1 MQSFDGMFANGLLST
16 PLVLPASVAGAL
28 AALFVVLMV
37 IAARRASRSGGP
49 RLLLPLSAL
58 VIAVIAVVGL
68 LERMSVNERTAEQRA
83 LLQRYTQLSAAAVM
97 PGSPLACLDGSAGE
111 QIENACEKAIFADA
125 QSAAGAVAYTGARL
139 LLLSDAFAAA
149 KQGNAELEAAVASIR
164 RAIELDRYG
173 IAAHVLARRDGCTA
187 DHCRTFSMLQDAGA
201 IKANLKVHAFET
213 YVERYASEWGKA
225 APVSERQPQAAAP
238 STVPMASANEG
249 SVPTG
254 RPVDPRYDFPSA
266 ASIPRVSIMNAEP
279 AAPKEQA
286 IAPGTLRGPTDGA
299 GGGQAPPAKRPQ
311 AQAATPPPR

>member
-1 MQSFDGMFANGLLST
+1 MQSVEGMFENGLLST

-28 AALFVVLMV
+28 AALFVVLTVMAV
-37 IAARRASRSGGP
+37 RRASRTGGP
-49 RLLLPLSAL
+49 RQLLPLSAI

-68 LERMSVNERTAEQRA
+68 LERMTINERTAEQRS
-83 LLQRYTQLSAAAVM
+83 LLQRYTQLSSAAVM

-111 QIENACEKAIFADA
+111 QIESACERAIFADA

-139 LLLSDAFAAA
+139 SLLSDAFAAT
-149 KQGNAELEAAVASIR
+149 KQGNPELEAAFAGIR
-164 RAIELDRYG
+164 RAIELDRFG
-173 IAAHVLARRDGCTA
+173 IAAHVLSRRDGCTA
-187 DHCRTFSMLQDAGA
+187 DHCRAFSMLQDVGT

-213 YVERYASEWGKA
+213 YVERYASEWGKTTPA
-225 APVSERQPQAAAP
+225 SERQPQAAAP
-238 STVPMASANEG
+238 STPMASANEV

-299 GGGQAPPAKRPQ
+299 GGGQPASPKRPQ

>member
-1 MQSFDGMFANGLLST
+1 MQSVDGMFENGLLST

-37 IAARRASRSGGP
+37 MAVRRASRGGGP
-49 RLLLPLSAL
+49 RQLLPLSAL

-68 LERMSVNERTAEQRA
+68 LERMTVNERTAEQRA
-83 LLQRYTQLSAAAVM
+83 LLQRYTELSSAAVM

-111 QIENACEKAIFADA
+111 QIESACEKAIFADA

-139 LLLSDAFAAA
+139 SLLSDAFAAA
-149 KQGNAELEAAVASIR
+149 KQGNPELEGAFAGIR

-173 IAAHVLARRDGCTA
+173 IAAHVLARRDGCTV
-187 DHCRTFSMLQDAGA
+187 DHCRAFSMLQDVGA

-213 YVERYASEWGKA
+213 YVERYASEWGKMTPA
-225 APVSERQPQAAAP
+225 SDKQPQAAAP
-238 STVPMASANEG
+238 STPMASANEV

-299 GGGQAPPAKRPQ
+299 GGGQPAPGKRPQ